1 LEFKGDIFYY
11 DNFEWVHGLYVVSY
25 CYRIFKV
32 SLAAE
37 SRIIF
42 LGSLFSPPNEH
53 VDRACML
60 MFFPNTLSACA
71 RELQSGEHSW

>member
-1 LEFKGDIFYY
+1 MSLVI
-11 DNFEWVHGLYVVSY
+11 VI
-25 CYRIFKV
+25 RIFKV

-42 LGSLFSPPNEH
+42 LGSLVSPPNEH
-53 VDRACML
+53 VDKAYML

-71 RELQSGEHSW
+71 RELQSGGIHGDNG